1 MGKCSSGV
9 CLGVNIFYT
18 AFFCGGGDSCFHQL
32 LEVIRI
38 QMLSFWCGISSKSS
52 RVKATR
58 QLYKLLRNFFL
69 FFFFEASGP
78 VFHTVFCKV
87 GCSFHKTCTPSGR
100 STKELNYFW
109 KLLEKSWNS
118 ASRPQWD
125 RRMSPVL
132 SAQLFL
138 CQWQREATDGWCGVA
153 QCGLIINSVLCCRG
167 ALDGCCMTSV
177 RLNWCLSS
185 FFFFLQPPPLSTV
198 CSLLISSLSRLSA
211 APPTLPQRCTS
222 GVIMD
227 HVNASGDTAGQPLL
241 RRARPT
247 GAPPSNHIG
256 IPAMPPSRS
265 LLT

>member
-1 MGKCSSGV
+1 M
-9 CLGVNIFYT
+9 
-18 AFFCGGGDSCFHQL
+18 
-32 LEVIRI
+32 
-38 QMLSFWCGISSKSS
+38 
-52 RVKATR
+52 
-58 QLYKLLRNFFL
+58 
-69 FFFFEASGP
+69 
-78 VFHTVFCKV
+78 VFCKV

-167 ALDGCCMTSV
+167 ALDGCCMTSM

-185 FFFFLQPPPLSTV
+185 FFFFFTTSTSLHRLQPPHLQSLPSQRGSPDSPPAVHVRGNNGSCECVWRHGWTAIVAARTANRRPPPKSYRHSCDAALSLPLDV
-198 CSLLISSLSRLSA
+198 
-211 APPTLPQRCTS
+211 TLREKKRKMKRSEREKEDP
-222 GVIMD
+222 
-227 HVNASGDTAGQPLL
+227 
-241 RRARPT
+241 RRARAYFGYSATIKMRHPLAHEFT
-247 GAPPSNHIG
+247 SGEK
-256 IPAMPPSRS
+256 
-265 LLT
+265 LLLMCL